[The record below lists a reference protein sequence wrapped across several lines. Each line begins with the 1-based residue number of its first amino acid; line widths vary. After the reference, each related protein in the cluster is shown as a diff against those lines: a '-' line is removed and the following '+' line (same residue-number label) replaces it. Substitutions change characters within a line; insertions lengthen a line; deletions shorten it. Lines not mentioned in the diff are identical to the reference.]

1 MRAAFLKEIGKP
13 LQIANIETPQPST
26 GELLV
31 KVIAC
36 GVCRTDLHIVDGDL
50 PETRLPII
58 PGHQVVGEVVELQNK
73 TSRFY
78 IGQRVGIPWLGS
90 TCGQCDFCLAE
101 QENLCDSARFTGYHL
116 DGGFAEY
123 CLADE
128 QFCFL
133 IPEQFESEQA
143 APLLCAGLIGYRSYQ
158 MLDNAETIG
167 FYGFGAAAHLLI
179 QLACYQNRKIYA
191 FTREGDKTT
200 QSFACKMGAEW
211 AGSSDEIPPRALDA
225 AIIFAPVGN
234 LVPKAL
240 RAVRKGGIV
249 VCAGIHMSKIPSFSY
264 DLLWGERT
272 IRSVANLT
280 RRDGEEFL
288 DLVAQVPVQS
298 EVQLY
303 KLDDVNQAIKD
314 IRQGRING
322 SAVISFS

>member
-1 MRAAFLKEIGKP
+1 MRAALLKEIGKP
-13 LQIANIETPQPST
+13 LQVANVEKPQAST

-50 PETRLPII
+50 PKTKLPII
-58 PGHQVVGEVVELQNK
+58 PGHQIVGEIVELQTK

-101 QENLCDSARFTGYHL
+101 QENLCDSAKFTGYHL
-116 DGGFAEY
+116 NGGFAEY
-123 CLADE
+123 CLAEE
-128 QFCFL
+128 QFCFP
-133 IPEQFESEQA
+133 IPEPFEAEQA

-191 FTREGDKTT
+191 FTREGDKNT

-240 RAVRKGGIV
+240 RAVRKGGVV
-249 VCAGIHMSKIPSFSY
+249 VCAGIHMSEIPSFSY

-272 IRSVANLT
+272 IRSVTNLT

-288 DLVAQVPVQS
+288 DLAAQIPIQS
-298 EVQLY
+298 EVQQY
-303 KLDDVNQAIKD
+303 GLDDVNQAIED

-322 SAVISFS
+322 SAVISFG

>member
-1 MRAAFLKEIGKP
+1 MLKEIGKP
-13 LQIANIETPQPST
+13 LQIANVEKPQAST

-50 PETRLPII
+50 PKTKLPII
-58 PGHQVVGEVVELQNK
+58 PGHQIVGEIVELQNK

-101 QENLCDSARFTGYHL
+101 QENLCDSAKFTGYHL
-116 DGGFAEY
+116 NGGFAEY

-128 QFCFL
+128 QFCFP
-133 IPEQFESEQA
+133 IPELFEAEQA

-240 RAVRKGGIV
+240 RVVRKGGVV
-249 VCAGIHMSKIPSFSY
+249 VCAGIHMSEIPSFSY

-288 DLVAQVPVQS
+288 DLAAQIPIQS
-298 EVQLY
+298 EVQQY
-303 KLDDVNQAIKD
+303 GLDDVNQAIED

-322 SAVISFS
+322 SAVISFG

>member
-1 MRAAFLKEIGKP
+1 MLKEIGKP
-13 LQIANIETPQPST
+13 LQIANVETPQAST
-26 GELLV
+26 SELLV

-50 PETRLPII
+50 PKTKLPII
-58 PGHQVVGEVVELQNK
+58 PGHQIVGEIVELQNK

-101 QENLCDSARFTGYHL
+101 QENLCDSAKFTDYHL
-116 DGGFAEY
+116 NGGFAEY
-123 CLADE
+123 CLAEE
-128 QFCFL
+128 QFCFP
-133 IPEQFESEQA
+133 IPEPFEAEQA

-200 QSFACKMGAEW
+200 QSFAYKMGAEW
-211 AGSSDEIPPRALDA
+211 AGSSDEIPPSALDA

-240 RAVRKGGIV
+240 RAVRKGGTV
-249 VCAGIHMSKIPSFSY
+249 VCAGIHMSEIPSFSY

-288 DLVAQVPVQS
+288 DLAAQIPIQS
-298 EVQLY
+298 EVQQY
-303 KLDDVNQAIKD
+303 GLDDVNQAIED

-322 SAVISFS
+322 SAVISFG

>member
-1 MRAAFLKEIGKP
+1 MRAALLKEIGKP
-13 LQIANIETPQPST
+13 LQVANVETPQAST

-50 PETRLPII
+50 PKVKLPII
-58 PGHQVVGEVVELQNK
+58 PGHQVVGEIVELQNK

-101 QENLCDSARFTGYHL
+101 QENLCDSAKFTGYHL
-116 DGGFAEY
+116 NGGFAEY

-128 QFCFL
+128 QFCFP
-133 IPEQFESEQA
+133 IPEPFEAEQA

-191 FTREGDKTT
+191 FTREGDKNT

-240 RAVRKGGIV
+240 RAVRKGGVV
-249 VCAGIHMSKIPSFSY
+249 VCAGIHMSEIPSFSY

-288 DLVAQVPVQS
+288 DLAAQVPIQS
-298 EVQLY
+298 EVQQYGLE
-303 KLDDVNQAIKD
+303 DVNQAIED

-322 SAVISFS
+322 SAVISFG